1 MNALITFRKIYN
13 ILSNNKQLRCSFCM
27 PTNPFPAQ
35 ENKTNKQTNP
45 ARGVT

>member
-13 ILSNNKQLRCSFCM
+13 ILLNNKQLRCSFCM
-27 PTNPFPAQ
+27 PTNPFPPQ
-35 ENKTNKQTNP
+35 ENKQTNP